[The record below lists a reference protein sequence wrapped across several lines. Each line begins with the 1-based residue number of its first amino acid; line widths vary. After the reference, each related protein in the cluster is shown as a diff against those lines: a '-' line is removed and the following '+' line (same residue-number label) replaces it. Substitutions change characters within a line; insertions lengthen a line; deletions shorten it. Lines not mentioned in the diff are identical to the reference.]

1 MLVRLTGRLETV
13 EPNAVIVT
21 LPIGMTYRAM
31 LPASATESL
40 TSRVGE
46 TITLETLEIYE
57 ASGQGSHLTPRL
69 IGFSAEIDRRFFELF
84 TTVKGVGSRKALRAM
99 AAPTSEIA
107 AAIARKD
114 TTFLRTLPD
123 IGARLAE
130 TICAELGGKVDK
142 FITPDLHNNLV
153 EPKTGAA
160 PPNAVTA
167 QAIAALVRLGES
179 RPDAE
184 RLVALAHE
192 RDPTINNA
200 DALLAAA
207 FASRPG

>member
-1 MLVRLTGRLETV
+1 MLVRITGQLDAIEAG
-13 EPNAVIVT
+13 AVLVT
-21 LPIGMTYRAM
+21 LPVGMTYRAM

-40 TSRVGE
+40 EGRTGKS
-46 TITLETLEIYE
+46 ITLETLEIYE

-69 IGFSAEIDRRFFELF
+69 IAFTTESDRRFFELF

-99 AAPTSEIA
+99 AAPTGDIA
-107 AAIARKD
+107 AAISRKD
-114 TTFLRTLPD
+114 TTFLRTLPE

-142 FITPDLHNNLV
+142 FITPELHDNLI
-153 EPKTGAA
+153 EPKPGAA
-160 PPNAVTA
+160 NTGIAS

-184 RLVALAHE
+184 RLVNLAVE
-192 RDPTINNA
+192 RDPTIDNA
-200 DALLAAA
+200 DLLLAAA

>member
-1 MLVRLTGRLETV
+1 MLVRLTGRLDAIESD
-13 EPNAVIVT
+13 AAIVT

-31 LPASATESL
+31 LPSSVSESL
-40 TSRVGE
+40 RARIGE
-46 TITLETLEIYE
+46 TITLETLELFE

-69 IGFSAEIDRRFFELF
+69 IGFVTEADRRFFELF

-99 AAPTSEIA
+99 AAPTADIA
-107 AAIARKD
+107 AAISRKD
-114 TTFLRTLPD
+114 TAFLRTLPE
-123 IGARLAE
+123 IGARMAE
-130 TICAELGGKVDK
+130 TICAELGGKVDR
-142 FITPDLHNNLV
+142 FITPAFHDNIV
-153 EPKTGAA
+153 EPKAGAA
-160 PPNAVTA
+160 TGGIAA

-184 RLVALAHE
+184 RLVNLARQ
-192 RDPTINNA
+192 RDPAIDNA

>member
-1 MLVRLTGRLETV
+1 MLVRLTGRLDAV
-13 EPNAVIVT
+13 ESDAAIVT
-21 LPIGMTYRAM
+21 LSVGLTYRAM
-31 LPASATESL
+31 LPAGATDSL

-46 TITLETLEIYE
+46 TITLETLELFE
-57 ASGQGSHLTPRL
+57 AAGQGSHLTPRL
-69 IGFSAEIDRRFFELF
+69 IGFVTPTDRRFFELF

-99 AAPTSEIA
+99 AAPTGDIA

-114 TTFLRTLPD
+114 TAFLRTLPE
-123 IGARLAE
+123 IGARLAD
-130 TICAELGGKVDK
+130 TICAELGGKVDR
-142 FITPDLHNNLV
+142 FITPDTLGALV
-153 EPKTGAA
+153 EHKPGAGSGGVA
-160 PPNAVTA
+160 A

-184 RLVALAHE
+184 RLVALAQD
-192 RDPTINNA
+192 RDPTIDTA

>member
-1 MLVRLTGRLETV
+1 MLVRLTGRIESI
-13 EPNAVIVT
+13 EPGAVLVT
-21 LPIGMTYRAM
+21 LPVGMTYRAM

-40 TSRVGE
+40 DGRLGE
-46 TITLETLEIYE
+46 SITLETLEIYE

-69 IGFSAEIDRRFFELF
+69 IGFTTETDRRFFELF

-99 AAPTSEIA
+99 AAATGDIA

-114 TTFLRTLPD
+114 TVFLRTLPE

-130 TICAELGGKVDK
+130 TMCAELGGKVDR
-142 FITPDLHNNLV
+142 FINPGPGDNLI
-153 EPKTGAA
+153 EPKPGASTGGIA
-160 PPNAVTA
+160 A
-167 QAIAALVRLGES
+167 QAVAALVRLGES

-184 RLVALAHE
+184 RLVHLAQD
-192 RDPTINNA
+192 RDPTIDDA

>member
-1 MLVRLTGRLETV
+1 MLVRLTGKLDAIESD
-13 EPNAVIVT
+13 AAMVT

-31 LPASATESL
+31 LPASVSESL
-40 TSRVGE
+40 RARIGE
-46 TITLETLEIYE
+46 TITLETLELYE

-69 IGFSAEIDRRFFELF
+69 IGFVTETDRRFFELF

-99 AAPTSEIA
+99 AAPTGDIA
-107 AAIARKD
+107 AAISRKD
-114 TTFLRTLPD
+114 TVFLRTLPE

-130 TICAELGGKVDK
+130 TICAELGGKVDR
-142 FITPDLHNNLV
+142 FINPALHDNII
-153 EPKTGAA
+153 EPKAGAA
-160 PPNAVTA
+160 PGGIAA

-184 RLVALAHE
+184 RLVSLARE
-192 RDPTINNA
+192 RDPAIDNA

>member
-1 MLVRLTGRLETV
+1 MLVRLTGRLDSIESD
-13 EPNAVIVT
+13 AAIVT

-31 LPASATESL
+31 LPASAMAALDT
-40 TSRVGE
+40 RVGE
-46 TITLETLEIYE
+46 TITLETLELYE

-69 IGFSAEIDRRFFELF
+69 IGFVTETDRRFFELF

-99 AAPTSEIA
+99 AAPTGDIA

-114 TTFLRTLPD
+114 TTFLRTLPE

-130 TICAELGGKVDK
+130 TICAELGGKVDR
-142 FITPDLHNNLV
+142 FIGPGVTDNLI
-153 EPKTGAA
+153 EPKPGAEPDGFA
-160 PPNAVTA
+160 TQAVT
-167 QAIAALVRLGES
+167 ALVRLGES

-184 RLVALAHE
+184 HLVNLAQE
-192 RDPTINNA
+192 RDPTIEDA

>member
-1 MLVRLTGRLETV
+1 MLVKLTGRLDAIETD
-13 EPNAVIVT
+13 AAIVT

-31 LPASATESL
+31 LPASATESM
-40 TSRVGE
+40 GPKIGD
-46 TITLETLEIYE
+46 TITLDTLELYE

-69 IGFSAEIDRRFFELF
+69 IGFVTETDRRFFELF

-99 AAPTSEIA
+99 AAPTGEIA
-107 AAIARKD
+107 AAISRKD
-114 TTFLRTLPD
+114 TAFLKTLPE

-130 TICAELGGKVDK
+130 TICAELGGKVDR
-142 FITPDLHNNLV
+142 FVSTGLHDNLI
-153 EPKTGAA
+153 EAKPGASINGIA
-160 PPNAVTA
+160 A

-184 RLVALAHE
+184 HLVNLAQE
-192 RDPTINNA
+192 RDPTIENA

>member
-1 MLVRLTGRLETV
+1 MLVRITGTLDSIEAS
-13 EPNAVIVT
+13 AVLVT
-21 LPIGMTYRAM
+21 LPIGLTYRAM
-31 LPASATESL
+31 LPASAAESL
-40 TSRVGE
+40 EGRAGAS
-46 TITLETLEIYE
+46 ITLETLEIYE

-69 IGFSAEIDRRFFELF
+69 IAFTTESDRRFFELF

-99 AAPTSEIA
+99 AAPTGDIA
-107 AAIARKD
+107 AAISRKD
-114 TTFLRTLPD
+114 TTFLRTLPE

-142 FITPDLHNNLV
+142 FITPELHDNLI
-153 EPKTGAA
+153 EPKPGAA
-160 PPNAVTA
+160 NTGIAS

-184 RLVALAHE
+184 RLVNLAVE
-192 RDPTINNA
+192 RDPTIDNA
-200 DALLAAA
+200 DLLLAAA